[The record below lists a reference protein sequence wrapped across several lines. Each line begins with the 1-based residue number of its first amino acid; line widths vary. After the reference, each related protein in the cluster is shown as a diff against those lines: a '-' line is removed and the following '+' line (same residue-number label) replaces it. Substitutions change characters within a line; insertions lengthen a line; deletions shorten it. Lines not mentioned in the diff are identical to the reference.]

1 MSSPH
6 APLVAISEA
15 EEEGG
20 ISHGSPPRVPA
31 LRALPTHDGGV
42 SRLYS
47 ILEHNARFV
56 ESTAGARAK
65 AKATSAAA
73 AEASMLAGE
82 LAAVDAAPAAPPA
95 RRRIAVVSCMDA
107 RLVELLPAALDLR
120 NADAKVI
127 KTAGAILTH
136 PFGGIMRSI
145 IVAIY
150 ALHCEE
156 VMIVG
161 HLDCGM
167 SSIDPTAIIAAM
179 HDRGGIAR
187 ETVSVLERAGINVS
201 AWLSGF
207 DDVAASVASG
217 VEMVRRHPLVPATVR
232 VHGLVIDPAT
242 GALEVV
248 VDGNEGGGG
257 GLVSPRLRGVGASE
271 PRIASRKLR
280 SFSDAATASVH
291 TLLTPD

>member
-1 MSSPH
+1 MAVTRPEDGDNLAS
-6 APLVAISEA
+6 A
-15 EEEGG
+15 ET
-20 ISHGSPPRVPA
+20 SPPRIPA
-31 LRALPTHDGGV
+31 LRPVMTPPESNG

-47 ILEHNARFV
+47 ILEYNARFV

-65 AKATSAAA
+65 AKAAAA
-73 AEASMLAGE
+73 AVAEAASMLAGE
-82 LAAVDAAPAAPPA
+82 ATGEGIDSLPAAPPA

-156 VMIVG
+156 VLIVG

-167 SSIDPTAIIAAM
+167 SSIDPAAIIAAM
-179 HDRGGIAR
+179 HDRGGVTR

-201 AWLSGF
+201 AWLTGF
-207 DDVAASVASG
+207 DDVEASVSSG
-217 VEMVRRHPLVPATVR
+217 VEMVRRHPLVPASVR

-242 GALEVV
+242 GALQVV
-248 VDGNEGGGG
+248 VDGNAE
-257 GLVSPRLRGVGASE
+257 VSNATLPRLRGVGASE
-271 PRIASRKLR
+271 PRIASRKIR
-280 SFSDAATASVH
+280 SFSDAASASLS